1 MRVTVVRP
9 GDLGPSEAA
18 RWAAL
23 QRTPP
28 VTLSPFLS
36 LTFAQAVG
44 RHRPGAR
51 VAVVTGGG
59 QIEAFL
65 PFELAT
71 RGMATAGMAMPI
83 GYPMNNLQ
91 GFVGSGVP
99 IDAKAVLRQ
108 AGLRGWRFRYAPA
121 DQEALRPHAYAEA
134 EVQCPVI
141 DLSAG
146 YEAYHQGLNKKV
158 RYEADRRRR
167 GLERS
172 CETVSLEWH
181 SAQPA
186 AALTK
191 LIEWKSGMYG
201 GARDLFADP
210 AAVRIADELS
220 STVSEDCAGV
230 LSVLSAGPTPI
241 AAMLS
246 LAEPHGLSTWFPS
259 YDAEYRHSSPGTM
272 LSLAVAQEAARR
284 GITLIDFSAGQ
295 DAYKFRL
302 ANGSYPVV
310 GGAVWAHRAEEM
322 GRRIYRRFAESR
334 SAGPRQQSPAAK
346 QGVSG
351 RDG

>member
-9 GDLGPSEAA
+9 ADLGPGEAVL
-18 RWAAL
+18 WAKF

-51 VAVVTGGG
+51 VAVVEDGG

-65 PFELAT
+65 PFEL
-71 RGMATAGMAMPI
+71 TASKLAMPI

-91 GFVGSGVP
+91 GFVGSGAP
-99 IDAKAVLRQ
+99 IDAKPVIRR
-108 AGLRGWRFRYAPA
+108 AGLRGWRFSHAPA
-121 DQEALRPHAYAEA
+121 DQEALLPHSYPEA
-134 EVQCPVI
+134 NVPCPVI
-141 DLSAG
+141 DLRAG

-158 RYEADRRRR
+158 SYEAARRRR
-167 GLERS
+167 GLERRFAA
-172 CETVSLEWH
+172 VSLEWH
-181 SAQPA
+181 CAQPA

-201 GARDLFADP
+201 GARELFADQ
-210 AAVRIADELS
+210 AAVRIAEELS
-220 STVSEDCAGV
+220 GTVSDDCAGV
-230 LSVLSAGPTPI
+230 LSVLSAGSTPI

-259 YDAEYRHSSPGTM
+259 YDAEFRHSSPGTM
-272 LSLAVAQEAARR
+272 LSLAVAEEAARR

-310 GGAVWAHRAEEM
+310 GGAVWAHRAEETA
-322 GRRIYRRFAESR
+322 RRIYRRL
-334 SAGPRQQSPAAK
+334 AA
-346 QGVSG
+346 SG
-351 RDG
+351 RHG